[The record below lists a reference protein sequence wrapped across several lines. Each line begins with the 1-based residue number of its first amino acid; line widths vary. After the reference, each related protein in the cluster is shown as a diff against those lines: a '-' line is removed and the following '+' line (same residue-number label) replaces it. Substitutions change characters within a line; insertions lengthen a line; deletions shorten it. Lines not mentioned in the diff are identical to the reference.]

1 MSAILS
7 TRQRCANGDSVA
19 RTARGEGASEPTVR
33 KCRDMGDMS
42 PGPPAGKGRGSML
55 DPYRPIVDAWPI
67 EGGRRRRKRRRT
79 ATRVHE
85 RLRKEHGYK
94 GGHSLVQAYVKQR
107 EAEPRAAVDMLLEL
121 EWAPGEAQA
130 GFGECE
136 LRVPGVARTVRY
148 LVVAFP
154 LSNVSPAQVLW
165 GGNPECAREGLK
177 AVSGF
182 AGGVPAGPASDDAG
196 GVGRR
201 TGEGVR
207 TAATFRA
214 FAAHHGFGLSLCSA
228 DAGHEEGA
236 VGNAVGAMRGN
247 PSVPMPPTDDVRSCN
262 ERLPGKCVGR
272 AAKDRCLRSG
282 PERQPFA
289 EGCAAPPD
297 LPAEPSRAF
306 KPGTCETDGHGR
318 ACPGGR
324 HRHPLGPGRACGRAL
339 VELGAFEIAFLD
351 GRGTAIA
358 SLERAYGDAP
368 TEATDP
374 ISQPALLCR
383 RPGGWRG
390 SQARAAVPD
399 GPRAHMDALPGDG
412 PKAAPLATRDAGAQA
427 GWAATVDAM
436 AALAA
441 SGSGPPAADLG
452 GYDAAFAC
460 GRGERGGRQ
469 AHGARGDRARAR
481 GAGQGHV
488 LQQGDGGVVQVVGVA
503 RPAGGRVRAR
513 RRRAARARGGREG
526 RAAAPGEA
534 PGGQVGGRLRPP

>member
-1 MSAILS
+1 MSVILS

-42 PGPPAGKGRGSML
+42 PGPPAGKERGSML

-67 EGGRRRRKRRRT
+67 EDGRRRRKRRRT

-107 EAEPRAAVDMLLEL
+107 EAEPRAAVDMFLEL

-136 LRVPGVARTVRY
+136 LRVPGVVRTVRY

-165 GGNPECAREGLK
+165 GGNPECVREGLK

-182 AGGVPAGPASDDAG
+182 AGGVPARLASDDAG

-201 TGEGVR
+201 IGEGVR

-214 FAAHHGFGLSLCSA
+214 FAAHHGFGLSLCNA
-228 DAGHEEGA
+228 NAGHEEGA

-247 PSVPMPPTDDVRSCN
+247 PSVPMPSTDDVRSYN

-272 AAKDRCLRSG
+272 AAKDRCLRSE

-297 LPAEPSRAF
+297 LPAEPFRVF

-318 ACPGGR
+318 ACPEGR
-324 HRHPLGPGRACGRAL
+324 HRHPLGPGHACGRAL

-441 SGSGPPAADLG
+441 SGSGPSAADVMLGAMLVADGQSAVDHETAADLG

-469 AHGARGDRARAR
+469 AHGCLLYTSPSPRDTR
-481 GAGQGHV
+481 
-488 LQQGDGGVVQVVGVA
+488 
-503 RPAGGRVRAR
+503 
-513 RRRAARARGGREG
+513 
-526 RAAAPGEA
+526 
-534 PGGQVGGRLRPP
+534 